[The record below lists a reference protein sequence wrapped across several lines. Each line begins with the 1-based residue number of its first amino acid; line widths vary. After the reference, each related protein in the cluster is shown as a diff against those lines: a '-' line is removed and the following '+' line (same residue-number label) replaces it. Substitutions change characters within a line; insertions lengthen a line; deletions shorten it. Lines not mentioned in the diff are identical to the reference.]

1 MAYYNYNGGFPPPY
15 QPAYYG
21 QQQMM
26 QQAPQP
32 QMQQQQPAQSQQSIV
47 WVNGIEEANSFMIM
61 PNNAVQLWDRNG
73 KSVYV
78 KSADATGMPQMRIY
92 DLIERSQARQETAQA
107 SEEEKGI
114 NSRVSTLESRVVD
127 LERNMEYF
135 RRSTNNER
143 TTETA
148 E

>member
-15 QPAYYG
+15 QPTYYG

>member
-1 MAYYNYNGGFPPPY
+1 MAYYNYNGAFPPPY

>member
-1 MAYYNYNGGFPPPY
+1 
-15 QPAYYG
+15 
-21 QQQMM
+21 
-26 QQAPQP
+26 
-32 QMQQQQPAQSQQSIV
+32 
-47 WVNGIEEANSFMIM
+47 MIM